1 MYVCMRVCIYAC
13 VHVCIYA
20 YSIPIGRF
28 RHPAFL
34 AALALLFFCLQA
46 GAHNLAILRVL
57 CADDGRVSE
66 AISADLHA
74 AQGGHD
80 VQACGMRL
88 VRCSFP
94 TLLSWVEARTSLV
107 WRACER
113 ERERGREGERAAL
126 TSSVQ
131 PLVSPFLSCA
141 CWTRCLV
148 GFEKD
153 EYDVFFVCVFLFLFS
168 VGAGTLRALRK
179 TTTTSPF
186 PRITHL

>member
-1 MYVCMRVCIYAC
+1 MRVCIYVC
-13 VHVCIYA
+13 VHICIYG
-20 YSIPIGRF
+20 YSIPIGHF

-57 CADDGRVSE
+57 CADHGRVSE

-94 TLLSWVEARTSLV
+94 TLLSRVEARTSLV
-107 WRACER
+107 LRACER
-113 ERERGREGERAAL
+113 EREREGGRESC
-126 TSSVQ
+126 TD
-131 PLVSPFLSCA
+131 LVSAAVGVAVFVL
-141 CWTRCLV
+141 CLLDEV
-148 GFEKD
+148 PCGF
-153 EYDVFFVCVFLFLFS
+153 
-168 VGAGTLRALRK
+168 
-179 TTTTSPF
+179 
-186 PRITHL
+186 